1 MEECYYR
8 RLFALS
14 SAMSPKPNIIL
25 NKINEYEYGTEE
37 MKWPYKS
44 PGVSDNL
51 FSRSKAGL
59 TREEIRAIIVSKAQ
73 IKGGDRILDVG
84 TGSGSVSIEFAL
96 LGCDVT
102 AVEKDNDNFETAR
115 RNIADFGLNDK
126 IELIL
131 GEMENVDLTKSY
143 DVFFFG
149 GTDNLEKS
157 FESVFKHLKPGGRII
172 IAAVRLETVVDA
184 IKVLKNADIHPNVLN
199 ICLNKGKDLGG
210 KTALAPSYPVFLIYG
225 AKR

>member
-1 MEECYYR
+1 MG
-8 RLFALS
+8 
-14 SAMSPKPNIIL
+14 SPKPNIYL
-25 NKINEYEYGTEE
+25 NKINEYGTEE

-44 PGVSDNL
+44 PGIPDNL

-73 IKGGDRILDVG
+73 IKGGERILDVG

-102 AVEKDNDNFETAR
+102 AVEKDKDNFETAR
-115 RNIADFGLNDK
+115 RNIVDFGLNDK
-126 IELIL
+126 IELIS
-131 GEMENVDLTKSY
+131 GEME
-143 DVFFFG
+143 DVKLSHNFDVIFFG
-149 GTDNLEKS
+149 GTDNLLKS
-157 FESVFKHLKPGGRII
+157 VENVFKHLKLGGRII
-172 IAAVRLETVVDA
+172 IAAVRLETVVES
-184 IKVLKNADIHPNVLN
+184 INVLKSRGINPNVLN
-199 ICLNKGKDLGG
+199 IRLNKGKDLGG

>member
-1 MEECYYR
+1 MDECYYR

-25 NKINEYEYGTEE
+25 NKINEYGTEE

-44 PGVSDNL
+44 PGIPDSL

-59 TREEIRAIIVSKAQ
+59 TREEIRAIIVSKAR
-73 IKGGDRILDVG
+73 IKGGERILDVG
-84 TGSGSVSIEFAL
+84 TGSGSVSIEFAR

-115 RNIADFGLNDK
+115 RNIADFSLNDK
-126 IELIL
+126 IELIS
-131 GEMENVDLTKSY
+131 GEMEHVNLSGSFDII
-143 DVFFFG
+143 FFG

-157 FESVFKHLKPGGRII
+157 FENVFKHLKTGGRVI
-172 IAAVRLETVVDA
+172 IAAVRLETVVEA
-184 IKVLKNADIHPNVLN
+184 MGVLKDRGINPEVLN

>member
-1 MEECYYR
+1 
-8 RLFALS
+8 
-14 SAMSPKPNIIL
+14 
-25 NKINEYEYGTEE
+25 
-37 MKWPYKS
+37 MKWAYKS
-44 PGVSDNL
+44 PGIPDSL

-73 IKGGDRILDVG
+73 IKGGERILDVG

-96 LGCDVT
+96 LGCNVT

-126 IELIL
+126 IELIS
-131 GEMENVDLTKSY
+131 GEMEDVKLSHNFDLI
-143 DVFFFG
+143 FFG
-149 GTDNLEKS
+149 GTDNLDKS
-157 FESVFKHLKPGGRII
+157 LDNVFKHLKFGGRII
-172 IAAVRLETVVDA
+172 IAAVRLETVVESMN
-184 IKVLKNADIHPNVLN
+184 VLKSRGINPNVLN